1 MVPSLHFFVRELSA
15 GFWILGLPA
24 IGDDPAAETRISR
37 VGGDGFRCILSD
49 MQDSLAAAVVTH
61 FPHGSRS
68 VYSMSSDHGDEGEG
82 PDVGRSPATQRVGTP
97 AAIDRSHAPD
107 RRCRRPGTDR

>member
-1 MVPSLHFFVRELSA
+1 MPSPHFFVRELAA
-15 GFWILGLPA
+15 GYRVLRQA
-24 IGDDPAAETRISR
+24 ATGDIAAAGTRIAR
-37 VGGDGFRCILSD
+37 VGLWLGDGFRCILSD

-82 PDVGRSPATQRVGTP
+82 SDAGGLPAT
-97 AAIDRSHAPD
+97 
-107 RRCRRPGTDR
+107 

>member
-1 MVPSLHFFVRELSA
+1 MPSLHFFVRELWA
-15 GFWILGLPA
+15 GFWMLGLAA

-37 VGGDGFRCILSD
+37 GKSCPGDGFRCILSD

-68 VYSMSSDHGDEGEG
+68 VYSMSSDHGDEKEG
-82 PDVGRSPATQRVGTP
+82 PDVGRSPAT
-97 AAIDRSHAPD
+97 
-107 RRCRRPGTDR
+107 